1 MSLLRNNLGKSYTR
15 SPIQT
20 GVFSE
25 APQPQAHTFG
35 GIGEKFRKQNTQ
47 KTLST
52 RPLDKSPGSPL
63 QRTEVKEGIKKRLS
77 VQKQQATKAK
87 TLSGR
92 NLRSVGGGGGGGR
105 LPSLISTRK
114 LIP

>member
-15 SPIQT
+15 SPKQ
-20 GVFSE
+20 GVFSDP
-25 APQPQAHTFG
+25 PQPQAHKFG

-52 RPLDKSPGSPL
+52 RPLDTSPGSSF
-63 QRTEVKEGIKKRLS
+63 QRTEVKEGIKRVQS

-105 LPSLISTRK
+105 LPSFISTRK

>member
-25 APQPQAHTFG
+25 PPQPQAHTFG

-52 RPLDKSPGSPL
+52 RPLDTSPGSPF
-63 QRTEVKEGIKKRLS
+63 QRTEVKEGIKKRQS
-77 VQKQQATKAK
+77 VQKQQATKAQ

-105 LPSLISTRK
+105 LPSFISTRR